1 MKSSY
6 IAVIIVAIIAVAGV
20 GAYFLL
26 SNSGDDNIRTDLKV
40 GDYIEVEMSIHDSE
54 PTVYEDV
61 PVTEFLTGY
70 LYRDTS
76 MFDKTSTE
84 TIKFKGQDVVCD
96 VYTYSYEAG
105 NDSSMWVDQTSGVCY
120 KMTVTTPL
128 ETGSIEL
135 TDTNLDVKKTIDEQV
150 VVNGSFVKVKST
162 IDEQVVVNGSFVKAK
177 NTFIR
182 DSEQTATVSDCDG
195 ETCTVTNVVK
205 TDSTK
210 TEKFVIKSIDGDK
223 IMTETGIEFTKD
235 TFLAFVSYEYAKK
248 VLEKEH
254 KVAYGEK
261 YSETIDTAFGKKKV
275 TVQEGTYQDHG
286 FDKVTMTFY
295 FDSNNVLYKAT
306 QGDTQEMTLKGT
318 SLIKL

>member
-6 IAVIIVAIIAVAGV
+6 IAIIIVAIIAVAGI

-40 GDYIEVEMSIHDSE
+40 GDYVEVEMSIHYSE
-54 PTVYEDV
+54 PTVYEDL

-76 MFDKTSTE
+76 MFEKTGTE

-120 KMTVTTPL
+120 KMTVTSPL

-150 VVNGSFVKVKST
+150 VVNGSFVKS
-162 IDEQVVVNGSFVKAK
+162 K

-205 TDSTK
+205 ADLTK

-261 YSETIDTAFGKKKV
+261 YPETIDTAFGKKKV

-295 FDSNNVLYKAT
+295 FDSNNVLYKTT

>member
-6 IAVIIVAIIAVAGV
+6 IAIIIVAIIAVAGV
-20 GAYFLL
+20 AAYFLL

-40 GDYIEVEMSIHDSE
+40 GDYVEVEISINDSE
-54 PTVYEDV
+54 PTVFEDL

-76 MFDKTSTE
+76 MFEKTSTE

-96 VYTYSYEAG
+96 VYTYSEAG
-105 NDSSMWVDQTSGVCY
+105 NGSSMWVDQTSGVCY
-120 KMTVTTPL
+120 KMTVTSPL
-128 ETGSIEL
+128 ATGSIEL

-150 VVNGSFVKVKST
+150 VVNGSFVK
-162 IDEQVVVNGSFVKAK
+162 AK
-177 NTFIR
+177 NTIIR

-205 TDSTK
+205 TDSTR

-295 FDSNNVLYKAT
+295 FDSNNVLYKTT

>member
-6 IAVIIVAIIAVAGV
+6 IAIIIVAIIAVAGV

-40 GDYIEVEMSIHDSE
+40 GDYVEVEMSIHDSE
-54 PTVYEDV
+54 PTVYEDL

-76 MFDKTSTE
+76 MFEKTSTE

-96 VYTYSYEAG
+96 VYTNSYEAG

-120 KMTVTTPL
+120 KMTVTSPL
-128 ETGSIEL
+128 VTGSIEL
-135 TDTNLDVKKTIDEQV
+135 TDTNLDVKKTIDEQ
-150 VVNGSFVKVKST
+150 
-162 IDEQVVVNGSFVKAK
+162 IVVNGSFVKAK
-177 NTFIR
+177 NTIIR

-195 ETCTVTNVVK
+195 ETCTVTDVVK

-223 IMTETGIEFTKD
+223 IMTEAGIEFTKD

-261 YSETIDTAFGKKKV
+261 YSETIDTAFGKRKV

-295 FDSNNVLYKAT
+295 FDSNNVLYKTT
-306 QGDTQEMTLKGT
+306 QDDTQEMTLKGT

>member
-6 IAVIIVAIIAVAGV
+6 IAIIIVAIIAVAGV

-40 GDYIEVEMSIHDSE
+40 GDYVEVEMSIHDSE
-54 PTVYEDV
+54 QTVYEDL

-76 MFDKTSTE
+76 MFEKTGTE

-96 VYTYSYEAG
+96 VYKYSYEAG
-105 NDSSMWVDQTSGVCY
+105 NDSSMWVDQASGVCY
-120 KMTVTTPL
+120 KMTVASPL
-128 ETGSIEL
+128 ATGSIEL

-150 VVNGSFVKVKST
+150 V
-162 IDEQVVVNGSFVKAK
+162 INGSFVKAK
-177 NTFIR
+177 NTVMR

-275 TVQEGTYQDHG
+275 TVQEGTYQDQG

-306 QGDTQEMTLKGT
+306 QDDTQEMTLKGT

>member
-6 IAVIIVAIIAVAGV
+6 IAIIIVAIIAVAGV

-40 GDYIEVEMSIHDSE
+40 GDYVEVEMSIHYSE
-54 PTVYEDV
+54 PTVYEDL

-76 MFDKTSTE
+76 MFEKTGTE

-120 KMTVTTPL
+120 KMTVTSPL
-128 ETGSIEL
+128 ATGSIEL

-150 VVNGSFVKVKST
+150 VVNGSFVK
-162 IDEQVVVNGSFVKAK
+162 AK
-177 NTFIR
+177 NTIMR

-205 TDSTK
+205 ADLTK

-223 IMTETGIEFTKD
+223 IMTETGIELTKD

-295 FDSNNVLYKAT
+295 FDSNNVLYKTT

>member
-6 IAVIIVAIIAVAGV
+6 IAIIIVAIIAVAGV

-40 GDYIEVEMSIHDSE
+40 GDYVEVEMSIHYSE
-54 PTVYEDV
+54 PTVYEDL

-76 MFDKTSTE
+76 MFEKTGTE

-120 KMTVTTPL
+120 KMTVTSPL

-150 VVNGSFVKVKST
+150 VVNGSFVKS
-162 IDEQVVVNGSFVKAK
+162 K

-205 TDSTK
+205 ADLTK

-261 YSETIDTAFGKKKV
+261 YPETIDTAFGKKKV

-295 FDSNNVLYKAT
+295 FDSNNVLYKTT

>member
-6 IAVIIVAIIAVAGV
+6 IAIILVAIIAVAGV

-26 SNSGDDNIRTDLKV
+26 NNSGDSIRTDLKV
-40 GDYIEVEMSIHDSE
+40 GDYVEVEISIHDSE
-54 PTVYEDV
+54 PTVYEDL
-61 PVTEFLTGY
+61 PVTDFLTGY

-76 MFDKTSTE
+76 MLEKTSTE

-96 VYTYSYEAG
+96 VYTYSEAG
-105 NDSSMWVDQTSGVCY
+105 NGSSMWVDQASGVCY
-120 KMTVTTPL
+120 KMTITSSL
-128 ETGSIEL
+128 ATGSIEL

-150 VVNGSFVKVKST
+150 VVNGSFVKAKST
-162 IDEQVVVNGSFVKAK
+162 IMGD
-177 NTFIR
+177 R
-182 DSEQTATVSDCDG
+182 EQTVTVSDCDG
-195 ETCTVTNVVK
+195 ETCTMTSVV
-205 TDSTK
+205 TDSTM

-235 TFLAFVSYEYAKK
+235 TFLAFVSYEYEKK

-295 FDSNNVLYKAT
+295 FDSNNVLYKTT
-306 QGDTQEMTLKGT
+306 QGYTQEMTLKGT

>member
-6 IAVIIVAIIAVAGV
+6 IAIIIVAIIAVAGV

-40 GDYIEVEMSIHDSE
+40 GDYVEVEMSIHDSE
-54 PTVYEDV
+54 PTVYEDL

-76 MFDKTSTE
+76 MFEKTGTE

-105 NDSSMWVDQTSGVCY
+105 NDSFMWVDQTSGVCY

-150 VVNGSFVKVKST
+150 VVNGSFVK
-162 IDEQVVVNGSFVKAK
+162 AK

-205 TDSTK
+205 IDSTK

-223 IMTETGIEFTKD
+223 IMTETGIELTKD
-235 TFLAFVSYEYAKK
+235 TFLAYVSYEYAKK

>member
-6 IAVIIVAIIAVAGV
+6 IAIIIVAIIAVAGV

-40 GDYIEVEMSIHDSE
+40 GDYVEVEMSIHDSE
-54 PTVYEDV
+54 QTVDEDL

-76 MFDKTSTE
+76 MFEKTGTE

-105 NDSSMWVDQTSGVCY
+105 NDSSMWVDQASGVCY
-120 KMTVTTPL
+120 KMTVTSPL
-128 ETGSIEL
+128 ATGSIEL

-150 VVNGSFVKVKST
+150 VVNGSFVK
-162 IDEQVVVNGSFVKAK
+162 AK
-177 NTFIR
+177 NTIMR

-205 TDSTK
+205 TDSTT

-295 FDSNNVLYKAT
+295 FDSNNVLYKVT

>member
-6 IAVIIVAIIAVAGV
+6 IAIIIVAIIAVAGV

-40 GDYIEVEMSIHDSE
+40 GDYVEVEMSIHYSE
-54 PTVYEDV
+54 PTVYEDL

-76 MFDKTSTE
+76 MFEKTGTE

-105 NDSSMWVDQTSGVCY
+105 SDSSMWVDQTSGVCY
-120 KMTVTTPL
+120 KMTVTSPL

-150 VVNGSFVKVKST
+150 VVNGSFVKS
-162 IDEQVVVNGSFVKAK
+162 K

-205 TDSTK
+205 ADLTK

-223 IMTETGIEFTKD
+223 IMTETGIELTKD

-261 YSETIDTAFGKKKV
+261 YPETIDTAFGKKKV

-295 FDSNNVLYKAT
+295 FDSNNVLYKTT

>member
-6 IAVIIVAIIAVAGV
+6 IAIIIVAIIAVAGV

-40 GDYIEVEMSIHDSE
+40 GDYVEVEMSIHYSE
-54 PTVYEDV
+54 PTVYEDL

-76 MFDKTSTE
+76 MFEKTGTE

-120 KMTVTTPL
+120 KMTVTSPL
-128 ETGSIEL
+128 ATGSIEL

-150 VVNGSFVKVKST
+150 VVNGSFVK
-162 IDEQVVVNGSFVKAK
+162 AK
-177 NTFIR
+177 NTIMR

-275 TVQEGTYQDHG
+275 TVQEGTYQDQG

-295 FDSNNVLYKAT
+295 FDSNNVLYKVT

>member
-6 IAVIIVAIIAVAGV
+6 IAIIIVAIIAVAGV

-40 GDYIEVEMSIHDSE
+40 GDYVEVEMSIHYSE
-54 PTVYEDV
+54 PTVYEDL

-76 MFDKTSTE
+76 MFEKTGTE

-120 KMTVTTPL
+120 KMTVTSPL
-128 ETGSIEL
+128 ATGSIEL

-150 VVNGSFVKVKST
+150 VVNGSFVKS
-162 IDEQVVVNGSFVKAK
+162 K

-205 TDSTK
+205 ADLTK

-261 YSETIDTAFGKKKV
+261 YPETIDTAFGKKKV

-295 FDSNNVLYKAT
+295 FDSNNVLYKTT

>member
-120 KMTVTTPL
+120 KMTVTSPL

-150 VVNGSFVKVKST
+150 VVNGSFVK
-162 IDEQVVVNGSFVKAK
+162 AK

-182 DSEQTATVSDCDG
+182 DSEQTATVSDCHG

-205 TDSTK
+205 TDSTT

-223 IMTETGIEFTKD
+223 VTTETGIEFTKD

-295 FDSNNVLYKAT
+295 FDSNNVLYKTT

>member
-6 IAVIIVAIIAVAGV
+6 IAIIIVAIIAVAGV

-40 GDYIEVEMSIHDSE
+40 GDYVEVEMSIHDSE
-54 PTVYEDV
+54 QTVDEDL

-76 MFDKTSTE
+76 MFEKTGTE

-120 KMTVTTPL
+120 KMTVTSPL

-150 VVNGSFVKVKST
+150 VVNGSFVK
-162 IDEQVVVNGSFVKAK
+162 AK
-177 NTFIR
+177 NTIMR

-223 IMTETGIEFTKD
+223 IMTETGIELTKD

-295 FDSNNVLYKAT
+295 FDSNNVLYKTT

>member
-150 VVNGSFVKVKST
+150 VVNGSFVK
-162 IDEQVVVNGSFVKAK
+162 AK

-223 IMTETGIEFTKD
+223 IMTETGTELTKD

>member
-6 IAVIIVAIIAVAGV
+6 IAIIIVAIIAMAGV
-20 GAYFLL
+20 GTYFLL

-40 GDYIEVEMSIHDSE
+40 GDYVEVEMSIHYSE
-54 PTVYEDV
+54 PTVYEDL
-61 PVTEFLTGY
+61 PVNEFLTGY

-76 MFDKTSTE
+76 MFEKTGTE
-84 TIKFKGQDVVCD
+84 TIKFKRQDVVCD

-120 KMTVTTPL
+120 KMTVTSPL

-150 VVNGSFVKVKST
+150 VVNGSFVKS
-162 IDEQVVVNGSFVKAK
+162 K

-205 TDSTK
+205 ADLTK

-223 IMTETGIEFTKD
+223 IMTETGIELTKD

-261 YSETIDTAFGKKKV
+261 YPETIDTAFGKKKV

-295 FDSNNVLYKAT
+295 FDSNNVLYKTT

>member
-6 IAVIIVAIIAVAGV
+6 IAIIIVAIIAVAGV

-40 GDYIEVEMSIHDSE
+40 GDYVEVEMSIHYSE
-54 PTVYEDV
+54 PTVYEDL

-76 MFDKTSTE
+76 MFEKTGTE

-120 KMTVTTPL
+120 KMTVTSPL

-150 VVNGSFVKVKST
+150 VVNGSFVKS
-162 IDEQVVVNGSFVKAK
+162 K

-182 DSEQTATVSDCDG
+182 DSEQTATVSDCHG

-205 TDSTK
+205 ADLTK

-223 IMTETGIEFTKD
+223 IMTETGIELTKD

-261 YSETIDTAFGKKKV
+261 YPETIDTAFGKKKV

-295 FDSNNVLYKAT
+295 FDSNNVLYKTT

>member
-6 IAVIIVAIIAVAGV
+6 IAIIIVAIIAVAGV

-40 GDYIEVEMSIHDSE
+40 GDYVEVEMSIHDSE
-54 PTVYEDV
+54 TTVDKDL
-61 PVTEFLTGY
+61 PVTEFLTGC

-76 MFDKTSTE
+76 MFEKTSTE
-84 TIKFKGQDVVCD
+84 TIKFKGQAVVCD

-105 NDSSMWVDQTSGVCY
+105 NNSSMWVDQTSGVCY
-120 KMTVTTPL
+120 KMTVTSPL
-128 ETGSIEL
+128 ATGSIEL

-150 VVNGSFVKVKST
+150 VVNGSFVKAENT
-162 IDEQVVVNGSFVKAK
+162 I
-177 NTFIR
+177 IR
-182 DSEQTATVSDCDG
+182 DSEQTVTVSDCDG

-205 TDSTK
+205 TDSTR

-261 YSETIDTAFGKKKV
+261 YPETIDTAFGKKKV

-295 FDSNNVLYKAT
+295 FDSNNVLYKIT

>member
-6 IAVIIVAIIAVAGV
+6 IAIIIVAIIAVAGV

-40 GDYIEVEMSIHDSE
+40 GDYVEVEMSIHDSE
-54 PTVYEDV
+54 PTVYEDL

-76 MFDKTSTE
+76 MFEKTGTE

-120 KMTVTTPL
+120 KMTVTSPL
-128 ETGSIEL
+128 ATGSIEL

-150 VVNGSFVKVKST
+150 VVNGSFVK
-162 IDEQVVVNGSFVKAK
+162 AK
-177 NTFIR
+177 NTIMR

-275 TVQEGTYQDHG
+275 TVQEGTYQDQG

-295 FDSNNVLYKAT
+295 FDSNNVLYKIT

>member
-120 KMTVTTPL
+120 KMTVTSPL
-128 ETGSIEL
+128 ATGSIEL
-135 TDTNLDVKKTIDEQV
+135 TDTNLDVKKTIDEQ
-150 VVNGSFVKVKST
+150 
-162 IDEQVVVNGSFVKAK
+162 IVVNGSFVKAK
-177 NTFIR
+177 NTITR

-306 QGDTQEMTLKGT
+306 QGDTQEMALKGT